1 MQLIE
6 FIIICTNRSSEN
18 KNDGAYC
25 PSLEILVLRFSFSNH
40 SNQTHKEKTKHE
52 HSHPVYVLD
61 HIIQG
66 DKSRLKSVIKSFTKK
81 HDGFRPTAVQ
91 VQAFKKNPNG
101 WVNSTIPRTLGLV
114 DHL

>member
-1 MQLIE
+1 M
-6 FIIICTNRSSEN
+6 
-18 KNDGAYC
+18 K
-25 PSLEILVLRFSFSNH
+25 
-40 SNQTHKEKTKHE
+40 HK
-52 HSHPVYVLD
+52 HSHPVYVSD
-61 HIIQG
+61 RIFQG
-66 DKSRLKSVIKSFTKK
+66 DKSRLRSVIKRFPKM